1 MSFDYTTSVKAQ
13 RTKVCD
19 SAWFHTVAQSTKVIE
34 TNYRIAQAHERKR
47 KGEISE
53 SEFNK
58 IKTEQKKQLPVFLF
72 HAHFSDSKRWNASAV
87 PSGLSIFDIDHIPD
101 PEGEWKSISPRAK
114 QLGIVLA
121 HLTPSCEG
129 LRLVFI
135 IPEEIRQAAKHPGE
149 ELAQGQKW
157 LAGQLGITD
166 YDECVKDYARCSF
179 AVPEGYIFYIDEER
193 LFNTS
198 TPNYPP
204 PSPPER
210 EGGLNTSS
218 AEQPTLTHK
227 SNHSPLRTEGSGEV
241 LGEVL
246 SPENLR
252 IFSEMLEV
260 SHLTV
265 ADLNA
270 DGSRHNNLLLLL
282 SKGAARLMPKSQFL
296 ACMKH
301 AAPDFYEE
309 RDCQDLIDDFY
320 TKYADPNRPMSRALQ
335 KVYEDSLKRTNNEA
349 IEIVEESG
357 EKRFHLNIEAMP
369 RALRD
374 TLVTTPEHLRMAVM
388 LGVMPCIMTY
398 IRDVTFKHVDGTV
411 QEPTLQT
418 FVLGPQASGK
428 GAVTRMVNV
437 WAAPMIEHDQR
448 LRDALD
454 KWRQKR
460 EIRSANEE
468 LPTPPEQ
475 ALQYTMPTN
484 SKKQVLDQLVALN
497 GGYIYIFAPEADSI
511 VNSNKAGQWSN
522 ITDVARM
529 AWDNDRWGMSYANG
543 TTKMAPVRMNQTAMG
558 TIRSFQ
564 RMFPLDNI
572 ENGLATRSAIVEV
585 PDASFQ
591 RLIPYAD
598 ITPAMESN
606 INQAVVLLS
615 NTHGRMPMPRMSE
628 AVMKWADAKLREA
641 ALAADRVM
649 DLFRKRT
656 ALMMFRIGVTLYMI
670 EGKESDRIIKLAWQ
684 LADYILYEQMKWFG
698 EPLMEMRKNST
709 VKLYSPRTVS
719 NFDRLK
725 KTFNLDDMQKVFP
738 NKSRNALSCMASYWV
753 RNGYVAKSNNH
764 TWTKNK

>member
-101 PEGEWKSISPRAK
+101 PEGEWKSISPRAR

-193 LFNTS
+193 LFT
-198 TPNYPP
+198 NYPP

-210 EGGLNTSS
+210 EGGLITPV

-320 TKYADPNRPMSRALQ
+320 TKYADPNRPMSKALQ
-335 KVYEDSLKRTNNEA
+335 KVYQDSLKRKGNEQVA
-349 IEIVEESG
+349 IIEESSNKF
-357 EKRFHLNIEAMP
+357 ELNIEAMP
-369 RALRD
+369 RAMRD
-374 TLVTTPEHLRMAVM
+374 TLVTTPEHLRFPV
-388 LGVMPCIMTY
+388 LVSILPCAATY
-398 IRDVTFKHVDGTV
+398 VKNVNFRNIDNTLV
-411 QEPTLQT
+411 EPTLST
-418 FVLGPQASGK
+418 FVIGPQASGK
-428 GAVTRMVNV
+428 GAVTRMMNV
-437 WAAPMIEHDQR
+437 WSAPMLEHDKVIR
-448 LRDALD
+448 EALAE
-454 KWRQKR
+454 WREKKENR
-460 EIRSANEE
+460 AANEE
-468 LPTPPEQ
+468 LPPMPKGGM
-475 ALQYTMPTN
+475 QYLMATISN
-484 SKKQVLDQLVALN
+484 RELLDQMIAVAP
-497 GGYIYIFAPEADSI
+497 GYVFIYSPEADTVIFSNKSGAWAN
-511 VNSNKAGQWSN
+511 NSNVKRLAH
-522 ITDVARM
+522 
-529 AWDNDRWGMSYANG
+529 DNDLWGMSYKNS
-543 TTKMAPVRMNQTAMG
+543 TTKIVNVRMNMTTMG
-558 TIRSFQ
+558 TLRAFR
-564 RMFPLDNI
+564 RMFTDDNI
-572 ENGLATRSAIVEV
+572 ENGLATRTIITEV
-585 PDASFQ
+585 PAERFA
-591 RLIPYAD
+591 RLVPYKT
-598 ITPAMESN
+598 ITNEMVKN
-606 INQAVVLLS
+606 INAGITTLS
-615 NTHGRMPMPRMSE
+615 SAHGTLEMPRMFE
-628 AVMKWADAKLREA
+628 MVNNWADEKLRMA
-641 ALAADRVM
+641 ATTDDDIL

-656 ALMMFRIGVTLYMI
+656 ALIMFRCGSLFYML
-670 EGKESDRIIKLAWQ
+670 EGKETDRIIKLTRQ
-684 LADYILYEQMKWFG
+684 VGDYILYEQCKWFG
-698 EPLMEMRKNST
+698 TPLDEMNKETT
-709 VKLYSPRTVS
+709 VKLYRPQTAGK
-719 NFDRLK
+719 FEKLK
-725 KTFNLDDMQKVFP
+725 STFNMEAMQKAFP
-738 NKSRNALSCMASYWV
+738 NKSKHALYNMTCYWV
-753 RNGYVAKSNNH
+753 RNGYVVKNSDGS
-764 TWTKNK
+764 WTKK